1 MVFDMIVDKIDA
13 ESSVRPARGGVA
25 KICQCNERK
34 ERRENAGCGIGRRR
48 WRLCHKPPLFF
59 GQQINAGRSCHSR
72 AAAFDDTSARAIAAF
87 AFWQSLVAPD
97 FLLIGLSHKGH
108 KGHKDNQFK
117 NWQWHNSREGCPR
130 RARSFRRFAG
140 T

>member
-1 MVFDMIVDKIDA
+1 MPQAAIF
-13 ESSVRPARGGVA
+13 R
-25 KICQCNERK
+25 
-34 ERRENAGCGIGRRR
+34 
-48 WRLCHKPPLFF
+48 PLFF

-72 AAAFDDTSARAIAAF
+72 AAAFDDTSVRAIAAF

-117 NWQWHNSREGCPR
+117 NGQWHNSREGCPR
-130 RARSFRRFAG
+130 RARSFMRLAPPDCCHVHFANFADFAR
-140 T
+140 